1 MNINLK
7 IKNIKKYYKKNI
19 IKTFKFIKSYIKSKI
34 QINVKTLIGKDIK
47 IKNQKIENIEFK
59 NNQSIYI
66 KIYKNNKK
74 CTFICNNF
82 KKKTLL
88 KFIKYVN
95 NTIYFTSKDKYN
107 KLPSNKLFNK
117 KYNKNLGLIF
127 NDNINTNNI
136 INLCKNIEL
145 NSINFNKNIVSDGV
159 IFQKYTYYNFIYNNS
174 NLIKYYISKN
184 YIIINNIFYKKSN
197 IMIYNTKYI
206 YRHKLSDLI
215 YYSHKLPKKTCIE
228 LINKINPKKIKTQ
241 KSSIIFTKEI
251 SSKIFNYLY
260 KSIKGSNI
268 YNKTSF
274 MINKLNKKI
283 LPKWLNIIENPHLY
297 KGIGSKPFD
306 NEGLNTKKY
315 TIIKNGVLKTWI
327 LNTKWS
333 KKLKI
338 KNTFNSGGIHN
349 WCFIKNKFNNI
360 TFKNL
365 IKIMNN
371 GIIINNILGQG
382 ININNGMFSKGASG
396 FLIKNKKIKY
406 PIHEIT
412 ISGNLIK
419 LFKNIKYISN
429 EINENSKI
437 RIGSIL
443 VSNIQIAGI

>member
-1 MNINLK
+1 MNINSK
-7 IKNIKKYYKKNI
+7 IKNIKKYYNKKI
-19 IKTFKFIKSYIKSKI
+19 IQIFKFIKSYINYKI
-34 QINVKTLIGKDIK
+34 QINIKTIIGKDIK
-47 IKNQKIENIEFK
+47 IKNQKVENIEFK
-59 NNQSIYI
+59 NNQCIYI
-66 KIYKNNKK
+66 TIYNNKK
-74 CTFICNNF
+74 KCKFICNNF
-82 KKKTLL
+82 KKETLL

-95 NTIYFTSKDKYN
+95 KTIHFTSKDNYN
-107 KLPSNKLFNK
+107 KLPSKKIFNK
-117 KYNKNLGLIF
+117 KYNKNLGIIF

-145 NSINFNKNIVSDGV
+145 NTINFNKNIFSDGV
-159 IFQKYTYYNFIYNNS
+159 LFQKYTYYNFIYNN
-174 NLIKYYISKN
+174 LKFIKYYISKN
-184 YIIINNIFYKKSN
+184 YIITNNIFYNKSD

-206 YRHKLSDLI
+206 YKHKLSDLI
-215 YYSHKLPKKTCIE
+215 HHSYNLPKNTYIE

-241 KSSIIFTKEI
+241 KLSVIFTKEI
-251 SSKIFNYLY
+251 SSQIFNYLY
-260 KSIKGSNI
+260 KSIKGKNI

-283 LPKWLNIIENPHLY
+283 LPEWINITEDPFLY

-315 TIIKNGVLKTWI
+315 IIIKNGILKTWI

-349 WCFIKNKFNNI
+349 WCFINNKNNNI
-360 TFKNL
+360 TLKKL
-365 IKIMNN
+365 INIMNN
-371 GIIINNILGQG
+371 GIIINNFLGQG
-382 ININNGMFSKGASG
+382 VNINNGIFSKGASG
-396 FLIKNKKIKY
+396 FLIRNGKIKY

-443 VSNIQIAGI
+443 VYNLQIAGL